1 MQIHLTIRNDIELLG
16 KFSVSP
22 SPCADKG
29 NGGTGGPWT
38 WAWAETGWKR
48 VGNARRE
55 AQTISSY
62 SGLVWTPEGAG
73 AAPLRVNLSES
84 VAQHLKQHEITPK
97 IVCLAYVTSSEH
109 PKAQVTHSLTVVL
122 GWGIRLRI
130 VFPQIATLGQTLAL
144 SKR

>member
-1 MQIHLTIRNDIELLG
+1 MAEAGNNHQNSNEGQQNTSTLPPRAQPFTDMQIHLTIRNDIELLG

-84 VAQHLKQHEITPK
+84 VAQHLVHAWKGECPR
-97 IVCLAYVTSSEH
+97 
-109 PKAQVTHSLTVVL
+109 VL
-122 GWGIRLRI
+122 
-130 VFPQIATLGQTLAL
+130 V
-144 SKR
+144 